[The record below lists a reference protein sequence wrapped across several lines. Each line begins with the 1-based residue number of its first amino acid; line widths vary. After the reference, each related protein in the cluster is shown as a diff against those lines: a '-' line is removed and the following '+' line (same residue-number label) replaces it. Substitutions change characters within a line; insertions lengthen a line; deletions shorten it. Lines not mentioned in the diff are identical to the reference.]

1 MRPRSSTVSRSRRER
16 KDSVDASVLAERAA
30 WAERLEASPPETAE
44 EAARERDDEKRF
56 KKAGLGVRR
65 AGKRGVF
72 RREGIEAARVG
83 SQRCGGAPP
92 PLKHALPEVLL
103 VGAANAGKS
112 TLINALVGAAPAS
125 KAAPA
130 SASDRAGWTSGLEWI
145 RVGAKPP
152 LLYVVDAPGYGAHAV
167 ATPKE
172 RRAWTTLC
180 ADYARTRATLAA
192 AVVVVDATRG
202 VSTEDRR
209 WLDLLAAAPTVVALS
224 KCDLLKGPGAVARC
238 ARLVEDDTQFD
249 VVATC
254 GTTGA
259 GVAELW
265 ARLKGLCAA
274 VSVRTSDPRAV
285 AVHRSAAS

>member
-1 MRPRSSTVSRSRRER
+1 MSRSRRER
-16 KDSVDASVLAERAA
+16 RDSVDASVLAERAA
-30 WAERLEASPPETAE
+30 WAARLEASPPETPE
-44 EAARERDDEKRF
+44 ESQRELNDEKRF

-167 ATPKE
+167 ATARE
-172 RRAWTTLC
+172 RREWTTLC

-202 VSTEDRR
+202 VSPEDRR

-238 ARLVEDDTQFD
+238 ARLVEADANCD

-259 GVAELW
+259 GVGELW
-265 ARLKGLCAA
+265 AKLRARCAA

-285 AVHRSAAS
+285 AVHRSAVEV